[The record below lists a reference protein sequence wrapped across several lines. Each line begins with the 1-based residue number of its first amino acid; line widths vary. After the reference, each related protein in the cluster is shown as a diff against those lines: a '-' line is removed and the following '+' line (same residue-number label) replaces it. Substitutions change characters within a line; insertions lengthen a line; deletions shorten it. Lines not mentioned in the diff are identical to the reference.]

1 MKSPQLISVCILT
14 ATIVSSFSFFSLPT
28 PKASACNSGWGILDP
43 TCPGYSDGLR
53 PPPRKP
59 AESDTGTREYKNCRK
74 IDARKGW
81 QTLPGFEKIDS
92 FGGGWSVD
100 AAKYPMV
107 GPGGHTGDAARAL
120 APYNVYKY
128 DQKYPFGALL
138 FLDQNGNNVP
148 FSSSLVNNRVPPN
161 LERSGGIQVRIN
173 DADEALG
180 DNGGALEIC
189 GKSYVH

>member
-1 MKSPQLISVCILT
+1 MKSPKLISVCILA
-14 ATIVSSFSFFSLPT
+14 ATIVSSFSFFLLPT
-28 PKASACNSGWGILDP
+28 PKASACNTGWGILDP
-43 TCPGYSDGLR
+43 TCPGRILNPG
-53 PPPRKP
+53 KP
-59 AESDTGTREYKNCRK
+59 AESDTGTREYKNCLK

-81 QTLPGFEKIDS
+81 QTLPNFEEIDS
-92 FGGGWSVD
+92 IGGGWSVD
-100 AAKYPMV
+100 AANYPMV

-148 FSSSLVNNRVPPN
+148 FSSSFVNNRVPPN
-161 LERSGGIQVRIN
+161 LKHSRGIHVRIN
-173 DADEALG
+173 DADKALG
-180 DNGGALEIC
+180 DNGGALEFC